1 LDVWFKPDPNIDLDV
16 HLGRS
21 GGIFSGDKPLIY
33 KIRLTSKAVRWVQ
46 EEPWHAEQ
54 QIEMQSDGSA
64 ILSVPAFH
72 PLEVIPQILRL
83 GSAAELLE
91 PQSARKIL
99 AEQIAEMSAIYS
111 TKGRNSKATNK
122 SRYDQKD

>member
-1 LDVWFKPDPNIDLDV
+1 
-16 HLGRS
+16 
-21 GGIFSGDKPLIY
+21 
-33 KIRLTSKAVRWVQ
+33 

-54 QIEMQSDGSA
+54 QLEMQPDGTA
-64 ILSVPAFH
+64 ILSLPAFH

-111 TKGRNSKATNK
+111 SKVRKSKTLGK
-122 SRYDQKD
+122 SRYDQKDK